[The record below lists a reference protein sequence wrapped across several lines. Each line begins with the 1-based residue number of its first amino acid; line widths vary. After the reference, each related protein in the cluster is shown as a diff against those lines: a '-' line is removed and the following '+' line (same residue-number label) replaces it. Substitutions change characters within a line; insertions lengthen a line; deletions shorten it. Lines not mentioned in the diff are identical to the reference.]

1 MPDLPAHDDDANAD
15 ALYRREADAVL
26 ASVEACVDRWLQD
39 DVVDIDSARTGGLL
53 ELAFPNGSKV
63 VLNTQPPLRELW
75 LAARSGGF
83 HFRRVGA
90 RWLDTR
96 SEREMFDALSACA
109 SEQAGI
115 ALRFD
120 APG

>member
-15 ALYRREADAVL
+15 AIYRREADAVL

-53 ELAFPNGSKV
+53 ELAFPNGSKL

-96 SEREMFDALSACA
+96 SEREFFEALSACA

-115 ALRFD
+115 ALRFS